1 MEQPGRVPGD
11 AGTRAGPGRGAP
23 GSPGRPDSSG
33 ARSPGTGADG
43 LPFRVR
49 PPRRPESG
57 DTAAHDRVILS
68 DHDLAV
74 IRKAVARARE
84 EGKDGRQ
91 DVAAGQPGPGP
102 GPGPAAD
109 RPRQPRQTRSPEPRC
124 PAPPPAITQALP
136 AADPAPPWRT
146 VLASTIRL
154 RARQRFWPAT
164 TRWRVISAVIVAAVL
179 FCGGAVTVALA
190 RSPIAGKGAA
200 GTAQLAGTGRAGTG
214 AANGGQPPGDAAIAA
229 AAAARTAA
237 AAWMAQQVAP
247 AAIVACDPQMC
258 AVLQSK
264 GIPAGRLLVLG
275 AGNAGPLGS
284 DVIVSTA
291 AVREEFG
298 SRLTSV
304 YAPVALATFGSG
316 SAQLAVRVVAADG
329 SAAYRRSLHADVT
342 ARRAAGALLLRN
354 PHVRVSPA
362 GRREL
367 AAGQVDARLLSA
379 IGALAS
385 LYHVDVAGF
394 GAPAAGAGPGV
405 PLRWADISPVPA
417 GRGRAA
423 AALNSVKRF
432 LLAQQD
438 PFRPADVTPVRLASG
453 QAVLHVE
460 YTAPSPLGLL
470 GAPN

>member
-1 MEQPGRVPGD
+1 M
-11 AGTRAGPGRGAP
+11 RAGPGRGAP
-23 GSPGRPDSSG
+23 GGPAAPDSTG
-33 ARSPGTGADG
+33 ARSPQTGADG

-49 PPRRPESG
+49 SSRRPEFSG
-57 DTAAHDRVILS
+57 IAARDRAVLS

-74 IRKAVARARE
+74 IRRAVARARQD
-84 EGKDGRQ
+84 GKDDRQ
-91 DVAAGQPGPGP
+91 DAAAGQHGAGPGP
-102 GPGPAAD
+102 GLAAE
-109 RPRQPRQTRSPEPRC
+109 QPREARPPEPRC
-124 PAPPPAITQALP
+124 PTPPPAITQALP
-136 AADPAPPWRT
+136 AADPAPPWGT
-146 VLASTIRL
+146 VPASTIRL
-154 RARQRFWPAT
+154 RARQRLWPAT
-164 TRWRVISAVIVAAVL
+164 TRWRVISALILAAAL
-179 FCGGAVTVALA
+179 FCGGAGTVALG
-190 RSPIAGKGAA
+190 RGTIAGK
-200 GTAQLAGTGRAGTG
+200 

-237 AAWMAQQVAP
+237 AAWMARQVVP

-275 AGNAGPLGS
+275 AGNAEPLGS

-298 SRLTSV
+298 SRLTGV

-316 SAQLAVRVVAADG
+316 NAQVAVRVVAADG
-329 SAAYRRSLHADVT
+329 SAAYLRSLHADVT

-394 GAPAAGAGPGV
+394 GAPAAGADPGV

-417 GRGRAA
+417 GRGRDAA
-423 AALNSVKRF
+423 TLNSVKGF

-460 YTAPSPLGLL
+460 YTVPSPLGLL

>member
-1 MEQPGRVPGD
+1 M
-11 AGTRAGPGRGAP
+11 A
-23 GSPGRPDSSG
+23 
-33 ARSPGTGADG
+33 AR
-43 LPFRVR
+43 
-49 PPRRPESG
+49 
-57 DTAAHDRVILS
+57 DRVILS

-74 IRKAVARARE
+74 IRKAVAQARQ
-84 EGKDGRQ
+84 GSKDGRQ
-91 DVAAGQPGPGP
+91 DAAAGQPGPGP
-102 GPGPAAD
+102 GSGPPAEQ
-109 RPRQPRQTRSPEPRC
+109 PRQPRQTRQPRPPEPRN

-136 AADPAPPWRT
+136 AADPALPWRT

-164 TRWRVISAVIVAAVL
+164 TRGRVISTLIMAAVL
-179 FCGGAVTVALA
+179 FCGGAVTVALT
-190 RSPIAGKGAA
+190 RGTIAGQGAA
-200 GTAQLAGTGRAGTG
+200 GTTQPAGTGRAGTG
-214 AANGGQPPGDAAIAA
+214 AANGGQSTGDAAITA

-237 AAWMAQQVAP
+237 AAWIARQVVP

-258 AVLQSK
+258 AVLQGK
-264 GIPAGRLLVLG
+264 GIPAGRLLLLG

-298 SRLTSV
+298 SRLTGV

-316 SAQLAVRVVAADG
+316 SAQVAVRVVAADG
-329 SAAYRRSLHADVT
+329 SAAYRRSLHADAA

-362 GRREL
+362 DRREL

-385 LYHVDVAGF
+385 LYRVDVAGF
-394 GAPAAGAGPGV
+394 GAPAAGADPGV
-405 PLRWADISPVPA
+405 PLRSADISPVPA
-417 GRGRAA
+417 GRGRDAA
-423 AALNSVKRF
+423 TLNSVKRF

-438 PFRPADVTPVRLASG
+438 PFRPADVTIVRLASG

-460 YTAPSPLGLL
+460 FTAPSPLGLL

>member
-1 MEQPGRVPGD
+1 M
-11 AGTRAGPGRGAP
+11 
-23 GSPGRPDSSG
+23 
-33 ARSPGTGADG
+33 
-43 LPFRVR
+43 
-49 PPRRPESG
+49 
-57 DTAAHDRVILS
+57 HDRVILS

-74 IRKAVARARE
+74 IRKAVARARQ
-84 EGKDGRQ
+84 EGKDDRQ
-91 DVAAGQPGPGP
+91 DAAAGQPGPGP
-102 GPGPAAD
+102 GPGQAAD
-109 RPRQPRQTRSPEPRC
+109 RPRQTRQSRPPEPRY
-124 PAPPPAITQALP
+124 PAPSPAITQALP

-154 RARQRFWPAT
+154 QARQWFGSGAR
-164 TRWRVISAVIVAAVL
+164 RWRVIGALIVAAVL

-190 RSPIAGKGAA
+190 RGTIAGKGAGSAQPA
-200 GTAQLAGTGRAGTG
+200 GSGRAGTG

-237 AAWMAQQVAP
+237 AAWMARQIAP

-298 SRLTSV
+298 SRLTGV
-304 YAPVALATFGSG
+304 YAPLALATFGSG
-316 SAQLAVRVVAADG
+316 SAQVTVRVVAADG

-354 PHVRVSPA
+354 PHMRVSPA

-379 IGALAS
+379 LGALAS
-385 LYHVDVAGF
+385 LYRVDVAGF
-394 GAPAAGAGPGV
+394 GAPAAGADPGV

-417 GRGRAA
+417 GRGRDAA
-423 AALNSVKRF
+423 TLNSVKRF
-432 LLAQQD
+432 LLAQQP

-460 YTAPSPLGLL
+460 YTAPNPLGLL

>member
-1 MEQPGRVPGD
+1 M
-11 AGTRAGPGRGAP
+11 RAGPGRDAP
-23 GSPGRPDSSG
+23 GGPGTPDSAG
-33 ARSPGTGADG
+33 ARSPETRADG
-43 LPFRVR
+43 LPLRVR
-49 PPRRPESG
+49 PSRRPGSG
-57 DTAAHDRVILS
+57 DIAAHDRVILS

-74 IRKAVARARE
+74 IRRAVTRARQVGE
-84 EGKDGRQ
+84 
-91 DVAAGQPGPGP
+91 DVRPDAAAGRPGPAPGPGP
-102 GPGPAAD
+102 PADEPLQA
-109 RPRQPRQTRSPEPRC
+109 RPPEPGC

-136 AADPAPPWRT
+136 AAGPAPPWDT

-154 RARQRFWPAT
+154 RARQRLWPTT
-164 TRWRVISAVIVAAVL
+164 TRWRVISALILAAAL
-179 FCGGAVTVALA
+179 FCGGAGTVALG
-190 RSPIAGKGAA
+190 RGTIAGQGAA
-200 GTAQLAGTGRAGTG
+200 GRAQPAGTGRAGTR
-214 AANGGQPPGDAAIAA
+214 AANGGQPPGAAALSA

-237 AAWMAQQVAP
+237 AAWTVRQVAP
-247 AAIVACDPQMC
+247 AGIVACDPQMC
-258 AVLQSK
+258 VVLQDK

-298 SRLTSV
+298 GRLTSV
-304 YAPVALATFGSG
+304 YAPVTLATFGSG
-316 SAQLAVRVVAADG
+316 STQVAVRVVAADG
-329 SAAYRRSLHADVT
+329 SAAYRRSLHADAA

-385 LYHVDVAGF
+385 LYRVDVTGF
-394 GAPAAGAGPGV
+394 GAPAAGADPDV
-405 PLRWADISPVPA
+405 PLRSADISPVPA
-417 GRGRAA
+417 GRGRDAA
-423 AALNSVKRF
+423 SLSSVKRF
-432 LLAQQD
+432 LLAQQG
-438 PFRPADVTPVRLASG
+438 PFRPADVTSLRLASG

>member
-1 MEQPGRVPGD
+1 M
-11 AGTRAGPGRGAP
+11 
-23 GSPGRPDSSG
+23 
-33 ARSPGTGADG
+33 
-43 LPFRVR
+43 
-49 PPRRPESG
+49 
-57 DTAAHDRVILS
+57 IN
-68 DHDLAV
+68 
-74 IRKAVARARE
+74 
-84 EGKDGRQ
+84 
-91 DVAAGQPGPGP
+91 
-102 GPGPAAD
+102 
-109 RPRQPRQTRSPEPRC
+109 
-124 PAPPPAITQALP
+124 QALP
-136 AADPAPPWRT
+136 AANPASPWGT

-154 RARQRFWPAT
+154 RARQRLWPAT
-164 TRWRVISAVIVAAVL
+164 TRWRVMSALILAAVL
-179 FCGGAVTVALA
+179 FCGGAVTVALGRGA
-190 RSPIAGKGAA
+190 IAGK
-200 GTAQLAGTGRAGTG
+200 G

-237 AAWMAQQVAP
+237 AAWMARQVAP
-247 AAIVACDPQMC
+247 AAVVACDPQMC

-298 SRLTSV
+298 SRLTGV

-316 SAQLAVRVVAADG
+316 SAQVAVRVVAADG

-379 IGALAS
+379 LGALAS
-385 LYHVDVAGF
+385 LYRVDVAGF
-394 GAPAAGAGPGV
+394 GAPAAGADPGV

-417 GRGRAA
+417 GPGRDAA
-423 AALNSVKRF
+423 TLDSVTRF
-432 LLAQQD
+432 LLAQQG
-438 PFRPADVTPVRLASG
+438 PFRPADVTTVRLASG